1 MYDGNTLDRGS
12 SMARFK
18 RHVVMLL
25 RVVWDFIQGIYGFH
39 LIERCVT
46 VFGSA
51 RLNNQSPEYAAA
63 YNVGMVLGKNG
74 HTVMTGG
81 GPGLM
86 EAASRG
92 ARESGGRSIACRIRL
107 SFEQNRNNYIDRS
120 VSFRYFFVRKVM
132 LVRNSYALVILPGG
146 LGTLDEL
153 FEVLT
158 LIQSRKIPPL
168 PIVFIGREYWMP
180 LLNAVQ
186 QMVTAGTIRAD
197 EMDRLARLMLV
208 TDSSD
213 EMIAHLEA
221 HSRHVIEKGP
231 SLPERIGP
239 APGHR
244 SEPEKATAASAD

>member
-1 MYDGNTLDRGS
+1 
-12 SMARFK
+12 MARFK

-120 VSFRYFFVRKVM
+120 VSFRYFFVRKVR

-168 PIVFIGREYWMP
+168 PIV
-180 LLNAVQ
+180 LD
-186 QMVTAGTIRAD
+186 RARILD
-197 EMDRLARLMLV
+197 AFAQCC
-208 TDSSD
+208 S
-213 EMIAHLEA
+213 ANGHGGH
-221 HSRHVIEKGP
+221 HSRGRDGP
-231 SLPERIGP
+231 
-239 APGHR
+239 R
-244 SEPEKATAASAD
+244 SQANAGDGLFRRDDRPP